1 MKKDGSACHYFYKP
15 SMAYTTGTRKRR
27 KIQTDGV
34 QGGGSEVRWHK
45 TGKTRP
51 ILQVFLSVKTCK
63 NISLLG
69 DSGFCEELVFFSPGS
84 CFEFWALHYHIMVVL
99 ICTMP
104 KLVFQSD

>member
-63 NISLLG
+63 NTSFLG
-69 DSGFCEELVFFSPGS
+69 GFWIL
-84 CFEFWALHYHIMVVL
+84 
-99 ICTMP
+99 
-104 KLVFQSD
+104 